1 MSHGGT
7 QQHGK
12 QKRWA
17 LDPVMMMFAALAL
30 AVGLT
35 WLIPSGEYQRQGG
48 SETALVIPG
57 TYQEMAKQI
66 SAAALMP
73 PKVEEKGA
81 KGEGKAAQAQAKP
94 ALDAAKPEAK
104 AIAPVSPAAIITA
117 IPAGLAKSSGLIFMI
132 LLLGGMFGVLRS
144 SGALDAGIERLLA
157 LTGGRVGIVTPVV
170 MIAISAGST
179 FLGLISEY
187 LLIIPIVIALAQR
200 MGRSRLFGFAMVT
213 LAAKVGYLASVT
225 NPVALLIAQPIVG
238 VAVFSGAALRFGIW
252 AVLLA
257 IAIVIVL
264 RLGRSDGHQQV
275 ECHDAPLSLNH
286 LLVLLTVGATVLLL
300 ICGSAMLGWRDA
312 QFASLFVVA
321 ALIMGVA
328 VGMTPRQGAHAFV
341 DGMKSMMLAALLI
354 GMARG
359 VELVL
364 RDGRILDTII
374 AFASHHVAHLSP
386 VIVAPLVMV
395 FEMFLTLLIPSTS
408 AKAALSIPI
417 LGPIAHTVGVS
428 GQVTVLAFLLGNGLM
443 NMFAPTSGMLLAYLA
458 TAEMA
463 YSRWCRF
470 VLPVFGLF
478 TVLSIGALVIA
489 VLIDY

>member
-1 MSHGGT
+1 
-7 QQHGK
+7 
-12 QKRWA
+12 
-17 LDPVMMMFAALAL
+17 
-30 AVGLT
+30 
-35 WLIPSGEYQRQGG
+35 
-48 SETALVIPG
+48 
-57 TYQEMAKQI
+57 
-66 SAAALMP
+66 
-73 PKVEEKGA
+73 
-81 KGEGKAAQAQAKP
+81 
-94 ALDAAKPEAK
+94 
-104 AIAPVSPAAIITA
+104 
-117 IPAGLAKSSGLIFMI
+117 
-132 LLLGGMFGVLRS
+132 
-144 SGALDAGIERLLA
+144 
-157 LTGGRVGIVTPVV
+157 